1 MKNNLLLIFVLI
13 TLSNVFSQE
22 NRTLNYDEL
31 IEVYNNLAKDNEEIQ
46 LFNMGASD
54 YGLPIYLCLINAGS
68 DSTTAFESAR
78 NSNTLLINNAIHP
91 GEPDGVNACL
101 NWINEWVNNGKKI
114 KNLPVIAIIPAYNVG
129 GMMNRSGTSRA
140 NQDGPEEYGFRGNS
154 QNLDLN
160 RDFIKMD
167 SKNMFTFSKIYHS
180 IEPDVFL
187 DTHVSNGADYQYTM
201 TYIAS
206 VRERMAPSMVALM
219 DDEMLPF
226 VKKYNQKQ
234 GIDITPYVNLK
245 SDVPE
250 KGIELFNDLPRY
262 AMGYTSLFNS
272 LSFTLETHMLKPFP
286 ERVKA
291 TEVFISGT
299 IEWMKNSQK
308 LIDHARQE
316 AQKWENEL
324 SLYKYNYELTNDADS
339 ILFKGFEYDYI
350 KSNVTGLKRL
360 KYYEDKPY
368 EKYVPFYRSFQ
379 ALDSVMVPEYF
390 VVGGQCKDVIEKLS
404 ANKVEFK
411 MISEPKQIRLNSQRI
426 VSFES
431 PEVPYEGHFLHS
443 NVAYQTKK
451 ENVSLKQGDV
461 IVPTNQK
468 NKRFILSVLT
478 PDAPDSY
485 FVWNSFDSY
494 LQQKEYFS
502 PYVFEEKAE
511 EILLKNPKLKKEF
524 ELKKETDLEFNNSEW
539 SQLYFIYKNSEF
551 FEPTYFL
558 LPVYSF

>member
-1 MKNNLLLIFVLI
+1 M
-13 TLSNVFSQE
+13 
-22 NRTLNYDEL
+22 
-31 IEVYNNLAKDNEEIQ
+31 
-46 LFNMGASD
+46 
-54 YGLPIYLCLINAGS
+54 
-68 DSTTAFESAR
+68 
-78 NSNTLLINNAIHP
+78 
-91 GEPDGVNACL
+91 
-101 NWINEWVNNGKKI
+101 
-114 KNLPVIAIIPAYNVG
+114 
-129 GMMNRSGTSRA
+129 
-140 NQDGPEEYGFRGNS
+140 
-154 QNLDLN
+154 
-160 RDFIKMD
+160 
-167 SKNMFTFSKIYHS
+167 
-180 IEPDVFL
+180 
-187 DTHVSNGADYQYTM
+187 
-201 TYIAS
+201 
-206 VRERMAPSMVALM
+206 
-219 DDEMLPF
+219 
-226 VKKYNQKQ
+226 
-234 GIDITPYVNLK
+234 
-245 SDVPE
+245 
-250 KGIELFNDLPRY
+250 
-262 AMGYTSLFNS
+262 
-272 LSFTLETHMLKPFP
+272 
-286 ERVKA
+286 
-291 TEVFISGT
+291 
-299 IEWMKNSQK
+299 
-308 LIDHARQE
+308 
-316 AQKWENEL
+316 
-324 SLYKYNYELTNDADS
+324 
-339 ILFKGFEYDYI
+339 
-350 KSNVTGLKRL
+350 
-360 KYYEDKPY
+360 
-368 EKYVPFYRSFQ
+368 PFYRSFQ